1 MRYENEHNHRAFA
14 SCYFTNAAIDFPCEI
29 GDRTK
34 IWRAHVMA
42 EARIGEDC
50 RIGDGVH
57 VGPKVV
63 IGNGCKIQNGAQLF
77 EGVTLE
83 DEVFIGPHVV
93 FTNVTTP
100 RAFIDRKNEFKPTLV
115 RRGASIGANATI
127 LCGVTIGEYAMVGAG
142 AVVTRDVNPFT
153 CVVGVPSVFKSYV
166 CVCGELM
173 AMMTVRYGA
182 CHTCRRRYHFTG
194 SAITPV
200 EDAEASTP

>member
-14 SCYFTNAAIDFPCEI
+14 SCYFTNAAIDFPCTI

-42 EARIGEDC
+42 EAVIGEDC
-50 RIGDGVH
+50 TIGDGVH

-93 FTNVTTP
+93 FTNVLTP
-100 RAFIDRKNEFKPTLV
+100 RAFVDRKSEFKPTLV
-115 RRGASIGANATI
+115 KRGASIGANATI

-142 AVVTRDVNPFT
+142 AVVTRDVPAYT
-153 CVVGVPSVFKSYV
+153 CVVGVPSVFQSYV
-166 CVCGELM
+166 CVCGTPM
-173 AMMTVRYGA
+173 KMMTIQYGA
-182 CHTCRRRYHFTG
+182 CHTCRRRYDFNG
-194 SAITPV
+194 SGITLA
-200 EDAEASTP
+200 DAQASTP